1 MAKRRYKRKKKLIKP
16 KFQLKVAA
24 ACLGLAMMAVLT
36 MMILLNE
43 AILDFAD
50 KGWVDSAALQNEW
63 TGVLLT
69 KLGIALLIFAP
80 MTLALGIILMHRV
93 AGPIYRFE
101 QFLGAVVRGE
111 HPDVCRIR
119 QGDELVEMC
128 DLLNRFTQPLRDGT
142 VDLAPFQ
149 AAMAGEAPEELA
161 VTPESE
167 TDEADLEP
175 AVETEAA

>member
-16 KFQLKVAA
+16 KFQLKVAG
-24 ACLGLAMMAVLT
+24 ACLGIALMAVLT

-50 KGWVDSAALQNEW
+50 KGWVDSAALQSEW
-63 TGVLLT
+63 MGVLLM

-80 MTLALGIILMHRV
+80 ITLALGIILMHRV

-111 HPDVCRIR
+111 HPGECRIR

-128 DLLNRFTQPLRDGT
+128 DLLNRLTAPIRDGT
-142 VDLAPFQ
+142 VDIAPFQ
-149 AAMAGEAPEELA
+149 AAMAGEAPTELA
-161 VTPESE
+161 VESE
-167 TDEADLEP
+167 TDEAAVEP
-175 AVETEAA
+175 AVEAA